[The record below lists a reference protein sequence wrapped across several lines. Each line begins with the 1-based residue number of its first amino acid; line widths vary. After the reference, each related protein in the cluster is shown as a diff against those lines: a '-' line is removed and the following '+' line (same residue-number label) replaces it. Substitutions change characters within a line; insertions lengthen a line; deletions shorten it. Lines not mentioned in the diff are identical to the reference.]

1 MTLLEQVKLLLGITG
16 YEKDAL
22 LAVLCEN
29 VTVQVQ
35 TYCRIT
41 EVSNTGLQGLM
52 ADMVVTRYRA
62 RGYGQ
67 EAAPKV
73 LSGLSEGDVSFTYKI
88 TQYDTTGDLT
98 GAEKSA
104 LSSYRKLWP

>member
-41 EVSNTGLQGLM
+41 EVSNTG
-52 ADMVVTRYRA
+52 
-62 RGYGQ
+62 
-67 EAAPKV
+67 
-73 LSGLSEGDVSFTYKI
+73 
-88 TQYDTTGDLT
+88 
-98 GAEKSA
+98 
-104 LSSYRKLWP
+104 